1 MRLHEVIITL
11 QAQTVIIVVEDHL
24 AAADPM
30 EAVVVVVEDLL
41 AEAVEEDNYF

>member
-1 MRLHEVIITL
+1 
-11 QAQTVIIVVEDHL
+11 VVEDHL